1 VKKAALA
8 AIGLVAAAAVILA
21 IVFIPK
27 LMNPGEPPATTTTPP
42 TATQAKPATTEP
54 RFSAV
59 LTSALGRVEVLKTGG
74 TWNNAAVGTKLEKG
88 DTIRTGESAA
98 ATVTFFDGSTI
109 ELKFAT
115 EIKVLELQQQAN
127 QTTITLGQQVGQ
139 TVSKVAQLLDPASR
153 YDIETPAAFAAVRGS
168 DMFVSVEKDGQ
179 TLVGNIEG
187 DIRAVAAGMEVK
199 IPQGM
204 HSVIYPGRT
213 PGQPRDGANPVIYR
227 TPVMIDSTADLFDK
241 NGNPATGAA
250 YLDIQKAEIS
260 FAMTSLTDGEFT
272 LRMELKE
279 PLPEPS
285 NTTARFI
292 EWDFL
297 TDLDRN
303 PANGFQWPL
312 IANDMGY
319 DVLVQLGLQNGKYQA
334 RILTISSNSWQ
345 NVEYSIQGN
354 TIEIYLEVEDLIP
367 SLMNLITGPAD
378 MYWMVA
384 TRLYMTGDADNQPS
398 IIDKAP
404 NQGHYNLMP

>member
-1 VKKAALA
+1 LKKAALA
-8 AIGLVAAAAVILA
+8 AIGLVAIAAIILA
-21 IVFIPK
+21 VVFIPK
-27 LMNPGEPPATTTTPP
+27 LMNPSEPPATTTTPP
-42 TATQAKPATTEP
+42 AATQTKPATTEAI
-54 RFSAV
+54 FSAV

-74 TWNNAAVGTKLEKG
+74 IWNNASVGTKLEKG
-88 DTIRTGESAA
+88 DTIRTGESAV
-98 ATVTFFDGSTI
+98 ATMTFFDGSTI

-115 EIKVLELQQQAN
+115 EIKVLELQHQAN

-168 DMFVSVEKDGQ
+168 EMFVSVEKDGQ

-187 DIRAVAAGMEVK
+187 DIRAIAAGMEVK

-204 HSVIYPGRT
+204 HSLIYPGRT

-241 NGNPATGAA
+241 NGNAATGAA

-319 DVLVQLGLQNGKYQA
+319 DFLVQLGLQNGKYQA
-334 RILTISSNSWQ
+334 RMLTISNNSWQ

-367 SLMNLITGPAD
+367 SLTNLITGPAD